1 MSTERLT
8 LKERFFNWLYAI
20 PAVAQFWA
28 KQSAART
35 ADVVDVS
42 GAIPFTPLTKPL
54 ARCRVA
60 LITTG
65 GIHLPEQSAFDM
77 TNPDGDAGYR
87 VIPGDADLTQLT
99 ITHKYYDH
107 RDADADRNIIFPLDH
122 LRDLARQAVIGSVAP
137 RHFGFMGH
145 IDGDLIAI
153 LNQQS
158 APAVVAMLRKD
169 QVDCVLLT
177 PA

>member
-1 MSTERLT
+1 MPSERLT
-8 LKERFFNWLYAI
+8 LKERFNNWWYAI
-20 PAVAQFWA
+20 PAVAQLWA
-28 KQSAART
+28 RKSAART
-35 ADVVDVS
+35 SHVVDVS
-42 GAIPFTPLTKPL
+42 GGIPFTPLTKPL
-54 ARCRVA
+54 AKCRVA

-65 GIHLPEQSAFDM
+65 GIHLPEQAAFDM

-87 VIPGDADLTQLT
+87 VIPGDADLTRLT

-107 RDADADRNIIFPLDH
+107 SDADADRNIIFPLNH
-122 LRDLARQAVIGSVAP
+122 LRDLARQAIIGSVAP

-145 IDGDLIAI
+145 IDGELIAV
-153 LNQQS
+153 LNQQT
-158 APAVVAMLRKD
+158 APAVAARLRQD